1 MFKKITLLACL
12 LCAGMAFPGSVDA
25 KKKDIAFQMYSVR
38 ELIGDAGKFAENGD
52 RVLKELAGYGYTAIE
67 AANYGGGKFYGLS
80 PEEFKARI
88 EAAGLE
94 VLSSHTGRGLD
105 AKAYETGDFS
115 DALKWWDECL
125 DAHKRAGF
133 KYIAFPSIGIPGTLK
148 DAQTLCNFFNEVG
161 RRAKAYGIGIGFHNH
176 TAEFQK
182 IEGKEVFMD
191 FMIQHTDPT
200 LFFFEMDVYWAT
212 RAGASPVEYFKKYPG
227 RFRLLHIKDW
237 AEIGQSGMVGFDA
250 IFNNADKAGLSEWI
264 VEMEHSTLPSIMDG
278 MKASADYLLN
288 AKFVKKTY
296 KK

>member
-1 MFKKITLLACL
+1 MKKTLFLVCL
-12 LCAGMAFPGSVDA
+12 LCMGLIAPTVASA
-25 KKKDIAFQMYSVR
+25 KKKDMAFQMYSVR
-38 ELIGDAGKFAENGD
+38 DLIGDANKFAENGD
-52 RVLKELAGYGYTAIE
+52 RVLAELAKYGYTAIE

-80 PEEFKARI
+80 PEDFKAKI

-94 VLSSHTGRGLD
+94 VLSSHTGRGLNGEEL
-105 AKAYETGDFS
+105 KNRDF
-115 DALKWWDECL
+115 AEGLKWWDECI
-125 DAHKRAGF
+125 DAHKRGGF

-148 DAQTLCNFFNEVG
+148 ECQALCDYFNEIG
-161 RRAKAYGIGIGFHNH
+161 RRAKAAGIAVGFHNH

-191 FMIQHTDPT
+191 YMIQHTDPT

-212 RAGASPVEYFKKYPG
+212 RAGASPVEYFKKYPK
-227 RFRLLHIKDW
+227 RFRLLHIKDF

-250 IFNNADKAGLSEWI
+250 IFNNAELAGLEEWI
-264 VEMEHSTLPSIMDG
+264 VEMEHATGPDIMSG

-288 AKFVKKTY
+288 AKFVKKSY